1 MTGLKALIIKLL
13 RGRHNS
19 VRYRFY
25 ILPREWLI
33 YLLCFRLVGRSWV
46 EFYAWRMNRSAKQGS
61 HKPVP
66 ERYVNGAQGHFEF
79 LKSKGLLPHH
89 HVLDYGCGFMRTGVF
104 LVPYLDDKH
113 YVGVDIS
120 GQRLKSAAQLARA
133 RNLPDNSYELFEV
146 SSCRLDELDGRHF
159 DYIWAGSV
167 IHHMPEHDIR
177 VFLHHLKRL
186 IDGGSQFFFTFT
198 PADKGRFERLRIK
211 DFYYPIEDMQR
222 ICEGEG
228 YQFEFSDG
236 WEQLGRSDRAVR
248 LVLAEKTAHG
258 Q

>member
-1 MTGLKALIIKLL
+1 MTGLKTHIVELL

-33 YLLCFRLVGRSWV
+33 YLFCFRLIGRSWV
-46 EFYAWRMNRSAKQGS
+46 EFYAWRMNKSARQGS

-66 ERYVNGAQGHFEF
+66 DKYVDDAQGHFEF

-89 HVLDYGCGFMRTGVF
+89 RVLDYGCGFMRTGVF
-104 LVPYLDDKH
+104 LVPYLDDRH

-133 RNLPDNSYELFEV
+133 RNLPDDSFELFEV
-146 SSCRLDELDGRHF
+146 SNCRLDELDGRHF
-159 DYIWAGSV
+159 DFIWAGSV

-177 VFLHHLKRL
+177 VFLRHLKRL
-186 IDGGSQFFFTFT
+186 IDGSSQFFFTFT
-198 PADKGRFERLRIK
+198 PAEQGRFERLRIK
-211 DFYYPIEDMQR
+211 DFYYPVDVMRE
-222 ICEGEG
+222 ICENEG
-228 YQFEFSDG
+228 YHFEFADG

-248 LVLAEKTAHG
+248 LVLAGKTAG
-258 Q
+258 GR

>member
-1 MTGLKALIIKLL
+1 VTGLKIRIIKLL

-33 YLLCFRLVGRSWV
+33 YLLCFRLFGRSWV

-66 ERYVNGAQGHFEF
+66 DRYVDAAQGHFEF
-79 LKSKGLLPHH
+79 LKSKGLQPHH
-89 HVLDYGCGFMRTGVF
+89 HVLDYGCGFMRTGIF

-120 GQRLKSAAQLARA
+120 GDRLKAAARLARA
-133 RNLPDNSYELFEV
+133 RNLPADSFELFEV
-146 SSCRLDELDGRHF
+146 SDCRLGELEGRQF
-159 DYIWAGSV
+159 DYVWAGSV

-177 VFLHHLKRL
+177 VFLRHLSRL
-186 IDGGSQFFFTFT
+186 IDSGSQFFFTFT
-198 PADKGRFERLRIK
+198 PAEKGRFERLRIK
-211 DFYYPIEDMQR
+211 DFYYPVEIIR
-222 ICEGEG
+222 NICESEG
-228 YQFEFSDG
+228 YQFEFSEG

-248 LVLAEKTAHG
+248 LVLADKMASG